1 MVHYPKPYAEL
12 VRDAHRMRSEYALSL
27 LIRMWSFLTRKPRQ
41 VAKQETTA
49 EESYGA
55 EDTAKAA

>member
-27 LIRMWSFLTRKPRQ
+27 FNGLWAFLTRRHREP
-41 VAKQETTA
+41 
-49 EESYGA
+49 EEWSPP
-55 EDTAKAA
+55 ESSVEHRDIPKAA